1 MSKVLIF
8 ETIGFASEIKNK
20 LKKYFTDIEKIEKLY
35 FKNCWTYKQILDHF
49 INSNGHNLYIKRGDK
64 IISYCLC
71 IVNDE
76 FIEILKIATM
86 QSQRGRGFANSLL
99 DKVEEFG
106 INNSLKRICL
116 EVDETNNLAID
127 LYKKRGFQTDGL
139 RKKYYKN
146 SNNNA
151 VLMSKG
157 I

>member
-1 MSKVLIF
+1 M
-8 ETIGFASEIKNK
+8 
-20 LKKYFTDIEKIEKLY
+20 
-35 FKNCWTYKQILDHF
+35 TYKQILGHF
-49 INSNGHNLYIKRGDK
+49 INSNGHNLYIKQGDK

>member
-1 MSKVLIF
+1 
-8 ETIGFASEIKNK
+8 
-20 LKKYFTDIEKIEKLY
+20 
-35 FKNCWTYKQILDHF
+35 
-49 INSNGHNLYIKRGDK
+49 
-64 IISYCLC
+64 
-71 IVNDE
+71 
-76 FIEILKIATM
+76 M
-86 QSQRGRGFANSLL
+86 QSQRGKGFANSLL

-106 INNSLKRICL
+106 INNYLKRICL